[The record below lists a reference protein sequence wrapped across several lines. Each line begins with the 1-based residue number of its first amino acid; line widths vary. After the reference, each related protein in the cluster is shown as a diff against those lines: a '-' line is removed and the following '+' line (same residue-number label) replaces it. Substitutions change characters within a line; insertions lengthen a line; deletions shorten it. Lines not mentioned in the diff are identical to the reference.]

1 MMSDPQPEPSPYTAR
16 DHNVETPIDRTDV
29 LSMAQLLGHVSGSLK
44 EIDDKIIEK
53 SEYSRALK
61 MDPKQTLMK
70 LTGGATPTTPHVQ
83 PGVVSPDQILAPE
96 SIQQPHV
103 PESIQQPHVQTNS
116 QTTAIDQS
124 VLLRLTER
132 IDRLEQK
139 INNRKLKFKRGISY
153 NINTTNIKGTFRDYN
168 DIVDVVAS
176 EIMKQTKTITLRLN
190 DSNKNTK

>member
-61 MDPKQTLMK
+61 MDPKQALMK

-83 PGVVSPDQILAPE
+83 PAVVSPDQILAPE

-103 PESIQQPHVQTNS
+103 QTSS

-139 INNRKLKFKRGISY
+139 INNRKLKFKRGVSY

>member
-1 MMSDPQPEPSPYTAR
+1 
-16 DHNVETPIDRTDV
+16 
-29 LSMAQLLGHVSGSLK
+29 
-44 EIDDKIIEK
+44 
-53 SEYSRALK
+53 
-61 MDPKQTLMK
+61 MK
-70 LTGGATPTTPHVQ
+70 LTGGATPTTPHEQ
-83 PGVVSPDQILAPE
+83 PAVVSPDQILAPE
-96 SIQQPHV
+96 SIQQA
-103 PESIQQPHVQTNS
+103 HVQTSS